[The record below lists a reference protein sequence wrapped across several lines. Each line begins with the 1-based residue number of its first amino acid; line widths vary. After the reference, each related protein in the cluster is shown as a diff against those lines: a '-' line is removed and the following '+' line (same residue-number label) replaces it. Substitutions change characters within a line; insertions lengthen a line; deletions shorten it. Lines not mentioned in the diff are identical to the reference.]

1 MVSVVV
7 HASGCAPPL
16 LYFLLYGIGAQ
27 LLTVGRLVRIPP
39 ATLPL
44 TLPSWFESL
53 IVLQPATV
61 LVTPDCI
68 ASYAVVS
75 TVTAKVTHFRSG

>member
-1 MVSVVV
+1 MSVVV
-7 HASGCAPPL
+7 HAIGCAPPR

-27 LLTVGRLVRIPP
+27 LLSVGRRIRIPP

-44 TLPSWFESL
+44 TLPSWFESQ
-53 IVLQPATV
+53 IVLQPATA

-68 ASYAVVS
+68 ASNAVVS